1 MRSRRL
7 AIGLATLS
15 LIVAGCGGTASAGK
29 SKHPA
34 HGVGSIQK
42 GKATWYGGKFH
53 GHKTAS
59 GEIFDKNS
67 MTAAHRTLPFGTIV
81 KVTNLKN
88 GRKVTLRINNR
99 GPYGKGRIIDVSEA
113 AARRLKMIDAG
124 VVPAT
129 VEVLKLGKGRK
140 RHKKKHH
147 RRHHHKKKTSSSKK

>member
-1 MRSRRL
+1 MRARPL
-7 AIGLATLS
+7 AIGLTALGLVVT
-15 LIVAGCGGTASAGK
+15 GCGGTAAAGK
-29 SKHPA
+29 QTA
-34 HGVGSIQK
+34 HAKGHHAVGSVQR

-53 GHKTAS
+53 GHQTAS
-59 GEIFDKNS
+59 GEIFDKHS

-88 GRKVTLRINNR
+88 HRSVTLRINNR

-129 VEVLKLGKGRK
+129 VEVLKLGKGR
-140 RHKKKHH
+140 RKHH
-147 RRHHHKKKTSSSKK
+147 HRHHHKKRSSKKK

>member
-1 MRSRRL
+1 MRSRPL
-7 AIGLATLS
+7 AIGLLALG
-15 LIVAGCGGTASAGK
+15 LIVAGCGGTAAADK
-29 SKHPA
+29 SSHPA
-34 HGVGSIQK
+34 HGVGSVQK

-59 GEIFDKNS
+59 GEIFDKHS

-88 GRKVTLRINNR
+88 GRSVTLRINNR

-113 AARRLKMIDAG
+113 AARRLKMVSAG

-140 RHKKKHH
+140 RHKKKRH
-147 RRHHHKKKTSSSKK
+147 RRHHKKKSSSKTK